1 MHDVEEA
8 YGRARA
14 AYASGPADPVRAGE
28 LAEVRWLIEELR
40 VSLFAQQLGT
50 DGPVS
55 EKRIRKILT
64 PGGW

>member
-1 MHDVEEA
+1 VDP
-8 YGRARA
+8 ARA
-14 AYASGPADPVRAGE
+14 AE

-55 EKRIRKILT
+55 EKRIRKILE
-64 PGGW
+64 PGG

>member
-1 MHDVEEA
+1 
-8 YGRARA
+8 
-14 AYASGPADPVRAGE
+14 
-28 LAEVRWLIEELR
+28 

-55 EKRIRKILT
+55 EKRIRKILE